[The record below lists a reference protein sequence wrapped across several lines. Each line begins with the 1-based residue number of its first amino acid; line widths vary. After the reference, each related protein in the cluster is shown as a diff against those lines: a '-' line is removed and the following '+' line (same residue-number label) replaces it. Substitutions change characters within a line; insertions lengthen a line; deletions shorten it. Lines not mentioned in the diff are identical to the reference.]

1 MSRPKRF
8 IKFAGITLL
17 TTSFY
22 ACDAYRITSGNVI
35 DAQTNRAI
43 SGVLVRDLES
53 EERSVKTDSNGYF
66 NIAVMVPGIKKCS
79 PARIEI
85 NHPGYKPLQINAPCG
100 SENLRIRL
108 EPAE

>member
-22 ACDAYRITSGNVI
+22 ACNAYRITSGNVI

-66 NIAVMVPGIKKCS
+66 NIAVMARNKKMFPS
-79 PARIEI
+79 SDRNQSSRLQAPA
-85 NHPGYKPLQINAPCG
+85 NKCPLW
-100 SENLRIRL
+100 E
-108 EPAE
+108 